1 MLHFC
6 IDFQTFHTRQN
17 WFHSLTFPH
26 FMSIH
31 VTFPHFS
38 QKHFSSI
45 LGSPFLLCS
54 FMPPP
59 PQFDQLQKQGNMVYR
74 MQEIHMTILEK
85 YENISRQF
93 SVSATYVAYCR
104 PPEQPLL
111 WQVRPAA
118 SNCCPSRTSLNPIC
132 AQIHKYTRLQIQIL
146 FNTQIHATKTIEIQM
161 NFSQHIFT

>member
-45 LGSPFLLCS
+45 LGSPFLLWS

-85 YENISRQF
+85 YQNISRQF
-93 SVSATYVAYCR
+93 SVSATYVACCL
-104 PPEQPLL
+104 PPWAATAVASSASCQQLLPKSHKSQPHM
-111 WQVRPAA
+111 
-118 SNCCPSRTSLNPIC
+118 CP
-132 AQIHKYTRLQIQIL
+132 
-146 FNTQIHATKTIEIQM
+146 NTQIYTPT
-161 NFSQHIFT
+161 NTNTFQHTNTRHKNHRNTNEF

>member
-59 PQFDQLQKQGNMVYR
+59 LSSTSFRNR
-74 MQEIHMTILEK
+74 EIWFTECK
-85 YENISRQF
+85 
-93 SVSATYVAYCR
+93 
-104 PPEQPLL
+104 
-111 WQVRPAA
+111 
-118 SNCCPSRTSLNPIC
+118 
-132 AQIHKYTRLQIQIL
+132 KYTWQYLRNMKTFLVNSL
-146 FNTQIHATKTIEIQM
+146 FLLLLCSLLPPPWAATAVASSASCQQLLPKSHKSQPHMCPNTQIYTPT
-161 NFSQHIFT
+161 NTNTFQHTNTRHKNHRNTNEF